1 MYEHCRPLLTR
12 KCDFGL
18 RMVNGEFIMQ
28 KGRVSADDWLYQRHV
43 KSHREL
49 YACAVTALLRAVN
62 PCETPQFVQWKQF
75 KFPSR
80 VRAIGLFVCYR
91 RDPRTLRFRWNLFT
105 VWWGH
110 STKKLGLDFGIWSYQ
125 KLSSWMESISLRLFQ
140 ACDESNC
147 SNASLNF
154 IQAFISMLP

>member
-1 MYEHCRPLLTR
+1 MRFWIE
-12 KCDFGL
+12 
-18 RMVNGEFIMQ
+18 NGERFAIHYAEGQ
-28 KGRVSADDWLYQRHV
+28 SVSRDWLYQRHV
-43 KSHREL
+43 KGHREL

-62 PCETPQFVQWKQF
+62 PCETPQFVQWKQY

-80 VRAIGLFVCYR
+80 ARAIGLFVCYR

-105 VWWGH
+105 VWLGH
-110 STKKLGLDFGIWSYQ
+110 STKKLGLDFGIWSYK

-140 ACDESNC
+140 ACDKSNC

-154 IQAFISMLP
+154 IQAFRSMLP

>member
-28 KGRVSADDWLYQRHV
+28 KGRVSADDCLYQRHV

-140 ACDESNC
+140 ACDKSNC

>member
-1 MYEHCRPLLTR
+1 MGFWIE
-12 KCDFGL
+12 
-18 RMVNGEFIMQ
+18 NGERFAIHYAEGQ
-28 KGRVSADDWLYQRHV
+28 SVSRWLVISKTR
-43 KSHREL
+43 KSHREF

-62 PCETPQFVQWKQF
+62 PCETPQFVQWKQY

-80 VRAIGLFVCYR
+80 ARAIGLFVCYR

-105 VWWGH
+105 VCWGH

-125 KLSSWMESISLRLFQ
+125 KLSPWMESISLRLFQ
-140 ACDESNC
+140 ACDKSNC

-154 IQAFISMLP
+154 IQAFKSMLP